1 MKILN
6 DYDFSKYTSLK
17 ISVKA
22 KYFAIV
28 TTEEELISII
38 NQYHDVNTI
47 IIGDAPMDY
56 MMGVQSGINS
66 ILISTGQIEKRDL
79 LNITP
84 FVCNNVSE
92 LRLQF

>member
-1 MKILN
+1 MVLVIKFLA
-6 DYDFSKYTSLK
+6 SLPLK
-17 ISVKA
+17 LQV
-22 KYFAIV
+22 FAV
-28 TTEEELISII
+28 SPK
-38 NQYHDVNTI
+38 NTI

-56 MMGVQSGINS
+56 MMGVQSGINT
-66 ILISTGQIEKRDL
+66 ILISTGQIEKKDL